1 MPSLEV
7 SIVCFLQVLKYIDF
21 ECDKLEAGR
30 YSKSEVIH
38 CISEKLVHPGSLTKG
53 NIHQYV
59 YTPNATSFN
68 HVSNHTLFRRQ
79 SLKYLLLIVTC

>member
-30 YSKSEVIH
+30 YSKSEDALISYLDYLKVDYTGLCFIGCDATPTNTGYKVI
-38 CISEKLVHPGSLTKG
+38 KPVPKTG
-53 NIHQYV
+53 
-59 YTPNATSFN
+59 
-68 HVSNHTLFRRQ
+68 
-79 SLKYLLLIVTC
+79 